1 MELIKRIDEH
11 FNYTNEEIRVIGS
24 SDEPWFVAK
33 DICQI
38 LGLKNTTNAIGNIPK
53 KWRSTEN
60 LKCVNGQSM
69 NMLTISEA
77 GFYQLIMRS
86 RKKVAQKFQDIICE
100 EILPS
105 LRRNGQYKIQSI
117 FDEKKELE
125 SERSEDIGCSGAQE
139 SKDSRGDQEIKDNEK
154 ICRKCNKIK
163 NKDEFPEKRLQCK
176 KCRNA
181 TRSQYGKKFDDVVE
195 KEVEILKNLTKE
207 NRLSKVGIY
216 VKDELQK
223 IMQFLKV
230 GRKFNDTKQMMAAKI
245 IEHYEKND
253 DGNVFTT

>member
-11 FNYTNEEIRVIGS
+11 FNYTNKEIRVVGS

-125 SERSEDIGCSGAQE
+125 SERLRSEDDPKMS
-139 SKDSRGDQEIKDNEK
+139 EIKDNEK

-163 NKDEFPEKRLQCK
+163 NKDEFPDKRLQCK

-181 TRSQYGKKFDDVVE
+181 TRSQYGKKFDDIVE

-207 NRLSKVGIY
+207 NRVSKVGIY

-223 IMQFLKV
+223 IMQFLKI
-230 GRKFNDTKQMMAAKI
+230 GRKFNDTKQIMAAKI

-253 DGNVFTT
+253 GW

>member
-53 KWRSTEN
+53 KWRSSQI

-86 RKKVAQKFQDIICE
+86 RKKVAEKFQDIICE
-100 EILPS
+100 EILPY
-105 LRRNGQYKIQSI
+105 LRRNGHYKIQCI
-117 FDEKKELE
+117 FDDKKELE
-125 SERSEDIGCSGAQE
+125 SEDDP
-139 SKDSRGDQEIKDNEK
+139 KLPEIKDNEK

-163 NKDEFPEKRLQCK
+163 NKDDFPEKRRQCK
-176 KCRNA
+176 QCRNA
-181 TRSQYGKKFDDVVE
+181 TRSQYGKKFDDIVKSE
-195 KEVEILKNLTKE
+195 AEILKSLTKE
-207 NRLSKVGIY
+207 NRVSKVGIY

-223 IMQFLKV
+223 IMQFLKI
-230 GRKFNDTKQMMAAKI
+230 GRKFNDTKQIMAAKI

-253 DGNVFTT
+253 GNVFI

>member
-11 FNYTNEEIRVIGS
+11 FNYTNEEIRVVGS
-24 SDEPWFVAK
+24 SDEPWFVVK
-33 DICQI
+33 DICKI
-38 LGLKNTTNAIGNIPK
+38 LGLKNTTDAIGNIPK
-53 KWRSTEN
+53 KWRSSEI

-86 RKKVAQKFQDIICE
+86 RKKVAEKFQHIICE

-105 LRRNGQYKIQSI
+105 LRRNGHYKIQSI

-125 SERSEDIGCSGAQE
+125 SERLRSEDDDP
-139 SKDSRGDQEIKDNEK
+139 KLLEIKDNEK

-181 TRSQYGKKFDDVVE
+181 TRSQYGKKFDDIVE
-195 KEVEILKNLTKE
+195 KEAEILKNLTKE
-207 NRLSKVGIY
+207 NRVSKVGIY

-223 IMQFLKV
+223 IMQFLKI
-230 GRKFNDTKQMMAAKI
+230 GRKFNDTKQIMATKI
-245 IEHYEKND
+245 IEYYKKN
-253 DGNVFTT
+253 DGNVFI

>member
-11 FNYTNEEIRVIGS
+11 FNYTNKEIRIVGS
-24 SDEPWFVAK
+24 SDEPWFVVK

-38 LGLKNTTNAIGNIPK
+38 LGLKNTTDAIGNIPK
-53 KWRSTEN
+53 KWRSSQI

-86 RKKVAQKFQDIICE
+86 RKKVAEKFQHIICE

-105 LRRNGQYKIQSI
+105 LRINGQYKIKSI

-125 SERSEDIGCSGAQE
+125 SERSEDNGCS
-139 SKDSRGDQEIKDNEK
+139 GDQEIKDNEK

-163 NKDEFPEKRLQCK
+163 NKDEFQEKRLQCK

-207 NRLSKVGIY
+207 NRVSKVGIY

-230 GRKFNDTKQMMAAKI
+230 GRKFNDTKQVMATKI
-245 IEHYEKND
+245 IEYYEKND
-253 DGNVFTT
+253 GNVFI

>member
-11 FNYTNEEIRVIGS
+11 FNYTNKEIRVVGS
-24 SDEPWFVAK
+24 SDEPWFVVK

-38 LGLKNTTNAIGNIPK
+38 LGLKNTTDAIGNIPK
-53 KWRSTEN
+53 KWRSSET

-86 RKKVAQKFQDIICE
+86 RKKVAEKFQDIICE

-105 LRRNGQYKIQSI
+105 IRINGQYKMQSI
-117 FDEKKELE
+117 FDEKK
-125 SERSEDIGCSGAQE
+125 SERSEDSGLDSQE
-139 SKDSRGDQEIKDNEK
+139 LKDNGFDREIKDNEK

-181 TRSQYGKKFDDVVE
+181 TRRQYGKKFDDIVE

-207 NRLSKVGIY
+207 KRVSKVDIY

-223 IMQFLKV
+223 IMQFLKI
-230 GRKFNDTKQMMAAKI
+230 GRKFNDTKQMMASKI
-245 IEHYEKND
+245 IEYYEK
-253 DGNVFTT
+253 

>member
-11 FNYTNEEIRVIGS
+11 FNYTNKEIRVVGS
-24 SDEPWFVAK
+24 SDEPWFVVK

-38 LGLKNTTNAIGNIPK
+38 LGLKNTTDAIGNIPK
-53 KWRSTEN
+53 KWRSSET

-117 FDEKKELE
+117 FDEKK
-125 SERSEDIGCSGAQE
+125 SDRSEDVGVDSQE
-139 SKDSRGDQEIKDNEK
+139 LKDNGFDREIKDNEK

-163 NKDEFPEKRLQCK
+163 NKDEFQEKRLQCK

-181 TRSQYGKKFDDVVE
+181 TRSQYGKKFDDIVE

-207 NRLSKVGIY
+207 NRISKVGIY

-223 IMQFLKV
+223 IMQFLKI
-230 GRKFNDTKQMMAAKI
+230 GRKFNDTKQTMAAKI
-245 IEHYEKND
+245 IEHYEK
-253 DGNVFTT
+253 